1 MALTHAQRTSMFN
14 TLAEVMGS
22 EDAETLMEHLPSSGW
37 DNVATKDDLR
47 AGFAETNSAIAAGL
61 AQAAVERAEIRAE
74 AATGLA
80 QAATERT
87 QIIKAM
93 TEGFAQAAV
102 ERAEIRAE
110 AATGLAQAATERT
123 QIIKAMTEGFAQAA
137 VERAEIRAEAAT
149 ERAEI
154 RAEAATERAE
164 IIKRQAWHLYIV
176 VSTIVVATVSIW
188 IALVAQPGP
197 G

>member
-47 AGFAETNSAIAAGL
+47 AGFAETNAAI
-61 AQAAVERAEIRAE
+61 
-74 AATGLA
+74 ATGL
-80 QAATERT
+80 
-87 QIIKAM
+87 
-93 TEGFAQAAV
+93 
-102 ERAEIRAE
+102 
-110 AATGLAQAATERT
+110 
-123 QIIKAMTEGFAQAA
+123 AQAA

-154 RAEAATERAE
+154 IR
-164 IIKRQAWHLYIV
+164 RQAWHLYIV
-176 VSTIVVATVSIW
+176 VSTIVVAAVSIW
-188 IALVAQPGP
+188 IALLTQPGP